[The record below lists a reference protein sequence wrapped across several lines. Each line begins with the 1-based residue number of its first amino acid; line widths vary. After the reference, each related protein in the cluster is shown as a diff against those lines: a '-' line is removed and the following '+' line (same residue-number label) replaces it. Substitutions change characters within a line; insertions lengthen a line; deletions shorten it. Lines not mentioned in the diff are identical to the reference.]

1 MPPRGSCTRSC
12 SGWATL
18 TSAGQPRECW
28 RRWLA
33 QHRHA
38 TADCMTCGRSLAA
51 PSLHPC
57 KRFLRQL
64 VTQTP
69 RCAVLWCP
77 RAHASAAEQVRA
89 VAVSRAGLLPHQ
101 ARDPPRHQAREPAGA
116 LMRRRSGCVTC

>member
-69 RCAVLWCP
+69 RCAVL
-77 RAHASAAEQVRA
+77 
-89 VAVSRAGLLPHQ
+89 SRALAYCHTKHVIHRDIKPENLLV
-101 ARDPPRHQAREPAGA
+101 R
-116 LMRRRSGCVTC
+116 